1 MITKTSLKHPT
12 MQIKI
17 KSIRVQ
23 AMMGLVGKLYNRKGK
38 LIMLSVMQAN
48 EFEASVYLVQYN
60 SEGKPQVGE
69 NVTEMILEA
78 CPYDVVPAKKS
89 FFQKAKQAVVKAS
102 QNVKHNL
109 ITNIQTYLIGTSV
122 ATFALA
128 I

>member
-23 AMMGLVGKLYNRKGK
+23 AMMGLVGKLYNSKGK
-38 LIMLSVMQAN
+38 LIMLSVMHAN
-48 EFEASVYLVQYN
+48 EFEASVYLVEYDT
-60 SEGKPQVGE
+60 EGKPQVGE
-69 NVTEMILEA
+69 NVTEMVLKA

-89 FFQKAKQAVVKAS
+89 FFQKAKEAVLKAS
-102 QNVKHNL
+102 ENLKHNL
-109 ITNIQTYLIGTSV
+109 ATNIQTYVVGSSI

-128 I
+128 L